1 MYYDWVLKWRKLYLT
16 ITQYSIW
23 PILLTST
30 FITQKVSVC
39 MVNGIKNAQRNETML
54 AMVEKMGSR
63 TNVFIDVC
71 ETKFTMM
78 ILKWKAVASPYMFER
93 NWKEI

>member
-1 MYYDWVLKWRKLYLT
+1 MTTTK
-16 ITQYSIW
+16 YSIW
-23 PILLTST
+23 PILLTSI

-54 AMVEKMGSR
+54 AMVEKMRSR

-78 ILKWKAVASPYMFER
+78 ILKRKAVASPYMFER
-93 NWKEI
+93 N

>member
-1 MYYDWVLKWRKLYLT
+1 
-16 ITQYSIW
+16 
-23 PILLTST
+23 
-30 FITQKVSVC
+30 

-54 AMVEKMGSR
+54 AMVEKMRSR

-78 ILKWKAVASPYMFER
+78 ILKRKAVASPYMVER
-93 NWKEI
+93 N